1 MAIKIEKSF
10 QAPEPAAEVW
20 KILSDPRSVA
30 SCVPG
35 AQVTEAIDDKTY
47 KGVIK
52 VKLGPTVTDY
62 KGEAHIERLDDQNRE
77 IEMIGKGQDVR
88 GKGSASMK
96 MTGTVR
102 ELPAGGS
109 EVTTISEL
117 NVVGILA
124 QMGNRMIQ
132 EVANQMFEQFTKNL
146 RQRLQQQTS
155 GTAGGGPPEEVKP
168 IDAGSVAVSAVR
180 GLFKSKPKE

>member
-10 QAPEPAAEVW
+10 QAPESPAEVW

-35 AQVTEAIDDKTY
+35 AQVTEAVDDRTY

-77 IEMIGKGQDVR
+77 IEMIG
-88 GKGSASMK
+88 M
-96 MTGTVR
+96 VR

-109 EVTTISEL
+109 EVVTISEL

-132 EVANQMFEQFTKNL
+132 EVANQMFEQFSKNL
-146 RQRLQQQTS
+146 RQRLQQQAS
-155 GTAGGGPPEEVKP
+155 GAASSGAPEEVKP
-168 IDAGSVAVSAVR
+168 IDAGSVAASAVL